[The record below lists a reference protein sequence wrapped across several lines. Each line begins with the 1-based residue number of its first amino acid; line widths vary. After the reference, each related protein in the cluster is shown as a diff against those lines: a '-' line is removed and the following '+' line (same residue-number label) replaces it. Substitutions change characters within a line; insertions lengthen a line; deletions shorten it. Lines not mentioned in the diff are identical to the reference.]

1 MIRKAFKMKIHSDK
15 IGEYTTRHNPIWK
28 ELYDVLKASGVHNY
42 SIYFDQQTN
51 NLFGYAE
58 IESEEKWSAISN
70 TEICKKW
77 WKYMKEIMEANTDN
91 SPVSVELIE
100 VFHMD

>member
-1 MIRKAFKMKIHSDK
+1 MIRKAFKMKIHIDK
-15 IGEYTTRHNPIWK
+15 IREYTKRHNPIWK

-42 SIYFDQQTN
+42 SIYFDPQTN
-51 NLFGYAE
+51 YLFGYAE
-58 IESEEKWSAISN
+58 IESEQKWSAISN

-77 WKYMKEIMEANTDN
+77 WKYMKEIMETNRDN

-100 VFHMD
+100 VFHID

>member
-1 MIRKAFKMKIHSDK
+1 MIRKAFKMKIYPDK
-15 IGEYTTRHNPIWK
+15 IGEYTKRHNPIWK
-28 ELYDVLKASGVHNY
+28 ELYDVLKSSGVHNY
-42 SIYFDQQTN
+42 SIYFDPQTN

-100 VFHMD
+100 VFHID